1 MTVSRWV
8 TAIQSVMRRS
18 NAPDIGGTD
27 SVANQKFAAKDS
39 EVASSEQA
47 TNLVEPRPTRS
58 DTESGDGSLRYR
70 VAALVAMS
78 LLAIGALGLG
88 IWSYF
93 H

>member
-1 MTVSRWV
+1 
-8 TAIQSVMRRS
+8 MRRS
-18 NAPDIGGTD
+18 NAPNISGTD
-27 SVANQKFAAKDS
+27 SVANQQRAAKDS

-47 TNLVEPRPTRS
+47 TSLTEPRPTRS

-70 VAALVAMS
+70 MAALLAML

-88 IWSYF
+88 IWFYF